1 MDEIKSNQYPQHGR
15 ENFMV
20 NKHYI
25 SSCKRSNLTQAEKHG
40 NKSINV
46 IPKVPYHQLIMGT
59 FAARFKLNVQM
70 KEMTTLLMLCC

>member
-1 MDEIKSNQYPQHGR
+1 
-15 ENFMV
+15 MV
-20 NKHYI
+20 SKHCI
-25 SSCKRSNLTQAEKHG
+25 GSCKRPKLTQAKKHG

-59 FAARFKLNVQM
+59 FTARFKLATQM